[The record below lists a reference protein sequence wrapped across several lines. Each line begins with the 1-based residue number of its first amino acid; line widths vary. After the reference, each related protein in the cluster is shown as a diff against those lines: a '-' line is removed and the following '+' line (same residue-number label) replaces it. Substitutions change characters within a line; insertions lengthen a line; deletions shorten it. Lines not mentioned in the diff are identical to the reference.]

1 MSYIISPIVNC
12 SGIMNF
18 GFDNPCIYLDP
29 LASSIITGSLVGNL
43 ATACLLHITR
53 YYKLNRSLKHNLYS
67 FKSSVARINGAFVFW
82 ITDASQ
88 IATLP
93 SQIAITGLRLFK
105 LFISNRWFKVANVVR
120 QWTLTYD
127 CVNGMKFIAIIYYHY
142 LILWFNKKLFIHF
155 E

>member
-67 FKSSVARINGAFVFW
+67 FKSSVSIGIRPMVSF
-82 ITDASQ
+82 
-88 IATLP
+88 L
-93 SQIAITGLRLFK
+93 LF
-105 LFISNRWFKVANVVR
+105 FS
-120 QWTLTYD
+120 
-127 CVNGMKFIAIIYYHY
+127 YY
-142 LILWFNKKLFIHF
+142 IRRSD
-155 E
+155 ETEG

>member
-67 FKSSVARINGAFVFW
+67 FKRRSFPKSSVSIGIRPMVSF
-82 ITDASQ
+82 
-88 IATLP
+88 L
-93 SQIAITGLRLFK
+93 LF
-105 LFISNRWFKVANVVR
+105 FN
-120 QWTLTYD
+120 
-127 CVNGMKFIAIIYYHY
+127 YY
-142 LILWFNKKLFIHF
+142 IRRSD
-155 E
+155 ETEG